1 MHAGFFSGDNPGI
14 LENVELHY
22 GSFSRGV
29 CWAPGHAPIFGGPL
43 AVEKNI
49 NFWTYWRAPSCGLN
63 GRAVT
68 IYNWASGSEPT

>member
-1 MHAGFFSGDNPGI
+1 MQDFFSGDSPGI

-49 NFWTYWRAPSCGLN
+49 FGLILD
-63 GRAVT
+63 R
-68 IYNWASGSEPT
+68 